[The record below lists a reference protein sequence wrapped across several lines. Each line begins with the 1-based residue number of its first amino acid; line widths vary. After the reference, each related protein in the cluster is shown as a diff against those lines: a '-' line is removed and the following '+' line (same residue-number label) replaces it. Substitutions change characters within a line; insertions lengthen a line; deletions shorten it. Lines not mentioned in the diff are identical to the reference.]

1 MNLHNLTKG
10 EKFIYEWQFR
20 MHGSFDSALAEALS
34 IADGNN
40 LKRLSKGFPEYAE
53 AMNSFHHDEGWWFNV
68 LDTVEENK
76 YIGTVAHHDVE
87 GVQ

>member
-1 MNLHNLTKG
+1 
-10 EKFIYEWQFR
+10 

-68 LDTVEENK
+68 LDTVDGEN
-76 YIGTVAHHDVE
+76 YQVVE
-87 GVQ
+87 RKPSGAIV

>member
-1 MNLHNLTKG
+1 MNLHKLTKG

-20 MHGSFDSALAEALS
+20 MHGSLDTALAEALS

-68 LDTVEENK
+68 LDTVDGEN
-76 YIGTVAHHDVE
+76 YQVVE
-87 GVQ
+87 RKPSGAIV

>member
-1 MNLHNLTKG
+1 MNLHKLTKG

-53 AMNSFHHDEGWWFNV
+53 AMDNFHHSTGWWDNV
-68 LDTVEENK
+68 LNTAGRLHYDS
-76 YIGTVAHHDVE
+76 
-87 GVQ
+87 